1 MGDLIVN
8 WGKSDWNV
16 CFNFIFNLGFYLF
29 DDFANALVHVLFDNF
44 GDIGL
49 DDSEESVD
57 VNVLLAH
64 KNNINNWDVRN
75 EYLI

>member
-1 MGDLIVN
+1 M
-8 WGKSDWNV
+8 
-16 CFNFIFNLGFYLF
+16 F